1 MDTEQWKILLT
12 AIQKGSLCAAAEALD
27 YTVSGISR
35 SVAALEKEIGFP
47 LLYRSKQGV
56 TPTPAC
62 RKLLPSVRELLFA
75 QDQILQTAAQILGY
89 EQGTIGIGTAYRH
102 YYPWIT
108 EVTSRFHELHP
119 GVQFHI
125 VDGISTDLAQ
135 QLDHHQLDFCI
146 ISAREGK
153 HSWLPLCQDPLLAV
167 VPANQPLATKDTV
180 SLEALLPEPYIQTCP
195 GQDIDSIRFFR
206 NRGVCPNMQ
215 FSTMD
220 IQATYA
226 MVGAGLGYAV
236 SNQINSNFADPSVRH
251 LQINPPE
258 LIEIGLAYNEPPTP
272 AANAFLKFI
281 LDNDLTP
288 QRFEPH
294 CFYGNHDV

>member
-1 MDTEQWKILLT
+1 MDTEHWKVLLT
-12 AIQKGSLCAAAEALD
+12 AIDKGSLCAAGEALD

-62 RKLLPSVRELLFA
+62 EQLLPSVRELLFA
-75 QDQILQTAAQILGY
+75 QQKIEQTAAGILGY

-108 EVTSRFHELHP
+108 EATSAFHELHP

-125 VDGISTDLAQ
+125 VHGISTDLVQ
-135 QLDHHQLDFCI
+135 QLEHHQLDFCI
-146 ISAREGK
+146 VSAREGK
-153 HSWLPLCQDPLLAV
+153 HGWLPLCQDPLLAI
-167 VPANQPLATKDTV
+167 VPSAHPLAKQPCV
-180 SLEALLPEPYIQTCP
+180 SLTQLLSEPYIQTCP
-195 GQDIDSIRFFR
+195 GQDGDTIRFFEH
-206 NRGVCPNMQ
+206 RGFTPNVQ

-226 MVGAGLGYAV
+226 MVGAGLGYTIG
-236 SNQINSNFADPSVRH
+236 NKINSNVRDPTVTH
-251 LQINPPE
+251 LAIDPPE
-258 LIEIGLAYNEPPTP
+258 RIEIGLAYPMEPAP
-272 AANAFLKFI
+272 AAAAFLKF
-281 LDNDLTP
+281 LRTRLP
-288 QRFEPH
+288 KRL
-294 CFYGNHDV
+294 

>member
-1 MDTEQWKILLT
+1 MDTEHWKILLT
-12 AIQKGSLCAAAEALD
+12 AIEKGSLCAAGEALD

-56 TPTPAC
+56 VPTPAC
-62 RKLLPSVRELLFA
+62 EQLLPLVRELLFT
-75 QDQILQTAAQILGY
+75 QEKIEQTAARILGY

-125 VDGISTDLAQ
+125 VNGTSTDLAR
-135 QLDHHQLDFCI
+135 QLEHHELDFCI

-153 HSWLPLCQDPLLAV
+153 HGWLPLCRDPLLAV
-167 VPANQPLATKDTV
+167 VPAKHPLAGRESV
-180 SLEALLPEPYIQTCP
+180 PLELLLPEPYIQTCP
-195 GQDIDSIRFFR
+195 GQDIDSIRFFEH
-206 NRGVCPNMQ
+206 RGVKPNMQ

-236 SNQINSNFADPSVRH
+236 SNRINSNFTDPAVRH
-251 LQINPPE
+251 LPIEPPE
-258 LIEIGLAYNEPPTP
+258 IIEIGLAYRKEPAP
-272 AANAFLKFI
+272 AAQAFLKFVVPR
-281 LDNDLTP
+281 LPCGAEDS
-288 QRFEPH
+288 QKGKAAE
-294 CFYGNHDV
+294 

>member
-1 MDTEQWKILLT
+1 MDTEHWKILLT
-12 AIQKGSLCAAAEALD
+12 AIDKGSLCAAGETLG

-62 RKLLPSVRELLFA
+62 EQLLPSVRELLFA
-75 QDQILQTAAQILGY
+75 QDKIEQTAARILGY

-108 EVTSRFHELHP
+108 EVTSHFHEMHP

-125 VDGISTDLAQ
+125 VNGTSTDLVQ
-135 QLDHHQLDFCI
+135 QLEHHQLDFCI
-146 ISAREGK
+146 VSAREGT
-153 HSWLPLCQDPLLAV
+153 HGWLPLCQDPLLAV
-167 VPANQPLATKDTV
+167 VPAKHSLTNRKSVPL
-180 SLEALLPEPYIQTCP
+180 EMLLPEPYIQTCP
-195 GQDIDSIRFFR
+195 GMDIDSIRFFEH
-206 NRGVCPNMQ
+206 RGVKPNMQ

-236 SNQINSNFADPSVRH
+236 SNRINSNFSDPAVRH
-251 LQINPPE
+251 LPIAPPE
-258 LIEIGLAYNEPPTP
+258 IIEIGLAYRKEPAP
-272 AANAFLKFI
+272 AAEAFLKFI
-281 LDNDLTP
+281 QVQLP
-288 QRFEPH
+288 CEKS
-294 CFYGNHDV
+294 